1 MSRTHRPR
9 LRHHA
14 RATTQ
19 GKQVTLPAKQTKRNG
34 RTSWASSPAAPWL
47 ASPHASPE
55 AFKARI
61 AVDIDKW
68 TRVVDAARIERI

>member
-1 MSRTHRPR
+1 
-9 LRHHA
+9 
-14 RATTQ
+14 
-19 GKQVTLPAKQTKRNG
+19 
-34 RTSWASSPAAPWL
+34 L